1 MRAPLTLLSCAALL
15 LASLGLSGCRSR
27 ELAPSLPPEPPATV
41 RRPTS
46 DLDAPAR
53 AVVEQALK
61 VLDDCVVGQDEIA
74 QLEYDEWDSC
84 LVTPG
89 AAAELDRRAG
99 ALIEVAKAA
108 APAGPA
114 ASFVAEASYFRD
126 WVLLVQRTGDSRGS
140 AALYQ
145 RLATTWNQWHRETSV
160 AVDPPSLVRSIFG
173 VARDRSGPSVYYI
186 KNSHGTAQRDHD
198 AFVKRGV
205 PLEWRRGPNGPIL
218 KVPGPAAGQ

>member
-1 MRAPLTLLSCAALL
+1 MRAPLTRPSCAALL

-74 QLEYDEWDSC
+74 LLDYDEWDSC

-89 AAAELDRRAG
+89 AAAELDGRTG
-99 ALIEVAKAA
+99 ALLEAAKAVEL
-108 APAGPA
+108 AGPP
-114 ASFVAEASYFRD
+114 ASFVAEATLYRD
-126 WVLLVQRTGDSRGS
+126 WVLLVQHTSDARGS

-145 RLATTWNQWHRETSV
+145 RLATSWNQWHPETSV

-173 VARDRSGPSVYYI
+173 VAHDRSGPFAYYL

-198 AFVKRGV
+198 AFVARRAKLG
-205 PLEWRRGPNGPIL
+205 WRRGANGPIL
-218 KVPGPAAGQ
+218 EVPRPPVGQ